1 MNEKLRKTIS
11 AALLVIMAFTLLN
24 AQKVVAADVTAQDIL
39 GSWDARLRI
48 NKLELFGTMRQQKDA
63 VYKQEQEPQKV
74 TFSMHDGKLAVSFG
88 STPVP
93 VTLAGGKLSGTVPE
107 NTGLFPINKGTL
119 DGTVK
124 KLTNG
129 IEFTI
134 NASSESFTKDRK
146 NGWKYSFTYTNAS
159 ADSKSSMPNPPAVE
173 KPAAFQEP
181 EAEVEVIP
189 VESITIEPSVFH
201 IKVGAKRQLN
211 VKIKP
216 TGANAADVIVKSYDS
231 NVIDIN
237 KQAVVTGRNA
247 GYSEIV
253 AATRDG
259 EIQTKSR
266 VFVGS
271 ETEVVSS
278 VLDNIWTK
286 TKELLAGESF
296 QVKTPTA
303 TCGVRG

>member
-1 MNEKLRKTIS
+1 M
-11 AALLVIMAFTLLN
+11 
-24 AQKVVAADVTAQDIL
+24 
-39 GSWDARLRI
+39 
-48 NKLELFGTMRQQKDA
+48 
-63 VYKQEQEPQKV
+63 QE
-74 TFSMHDGKLAVSFG
+74 GKLAVSFG

-93 VTLAGGKLSGTVPE
+93 VILSGGKLSSTLSQ
-107 NTGLFPINKGTL
+107 NTGIFPINKGTL

-124 KLTNG
+124 KSANG

-134 NASSESFTKDRK
+134 NASGESFTKDRK
-146 NGWKYSFTYTNAS
+146 NGWIYSYTYTNAS
-159 ADSKSSMPNPPAVE
+159 ADSKPSTSNPPVAEEPATVQEPAVE
-173 KPAAFQEP
+173 
-181 EAEVEVIP
+181 EVIP
-189 VESITIEPSVFH
+189 VESITIEPGVFH
-201 IKVGAKRQLN
+201 LKVGAKRQLN

-216 TGANAADVIVKSYDS
+216 HGANAADVIVKSYDS

-237 KQAVVTGRNA
+237 TQAVVTGCSA

-259 EIQTKSR
+259 KIQTKSR

-271 ETEVVSS
+271 ETEVASS

-296 QVKTPTA
+296 QVKTPDA

>member
-1 MNEKLRKTIS
+1 MSEKLRKTIS
-11 AALLVIMAFTLLN
+11 TVLLVFMVLTLLH
-24 AQKVVAADVTAQDIL
+24 AQKVVAADVTAQDLL
-39 GSWDARLRI
+39 GSWDARLKI
-48 NKLELFGTMRQQKDA
+48 NKLELFGTMKQQKDA

-74 TFSMHDGKLAVSFG
+74 TFSMREGKLAVSFG

-93 VTLAGGKLSGTVPE
+93 ITLSGGKISGTEAVSA
-107 NTGLFPINKGTL
+107 GLFPINEMTL
-119 DGTVK
+119 EGTVK
-124 KLTNG
+124 KTVTG
-129 IEFTI
+129 IDFTI
-134 NASSESFTKDRK
+134 NAWGEVFSKDRK
-146 NGWKYSFTYTNAS
+146 NGWIYSYTYTNAPAAAEPS
-159 ADSKSSMPNPPAVE
+159 TPKPPVAEELAKAEEPAVE
-173 KPAAFQEP
+173 
-181 EAEVEVIP
+181 EVIP
-189 VESITIEPSVFH
+189 VESIIIEPKLFH
-201 IKVGAKRQLN
+201 LKTGAKRQIN

-216 TGANAADVIVKSYDS
+216 PGANAADVLVKSYDS

-237 KQAVVTGRNA
+237 LQAMVTGLNV

-259 EIQTKSR
+259 KIQTKSK

-271 ETEVVSS
+271 ETEVVGV
-278 VLDNIWTK
+278 VLDNIWAK

>member
-1 MNEKLRKTIS
+1 MSNKLKKKVTVI
-11 AALLVIMAFTLLN
+11 LLTFLFITLLN
-24 AQKVVAADVTAQDIL
+24 TQTVEAADVTVQDLL
-39 GSWDARLRI
+39 GSWDARLKI
-48 NKLELFGTMRQQKDA
+48 NKLEMFGTMQKQKDA
-63 VYKQEQEPQKV
+63 AYKQEQEPQKV
-74 TFSMHDGKLAVSFG
+74 TFSMHEGKLAVSFG
-88 STPVP
+88 SSPVP
-93 VTLAGGKLSGTVPE
+93 ISLRGGKIS
-107 NTGLFPINKGTL
+107 NTEAVGVGFFPINEMTL
-119 DGTVK
+119 EGTVK
-124 KLTNG
+124 KTANG
-129 IEFTI
+129 IDFTI
-134 NASSESFTKDRK
+134 NTWGEAFSKDRK
-146 NGWKYSFTYTNAS
+146 NGWIYSYTYTNAPAS
-159 ADSKSSMPNPPAVE
+159 AEPSASKLPATEEPVEVEEQAVE
-173 KPAAFQEP
+173 
-181 EAEVEVIP
+181 EVVT
-189 VESITIEPSVFH
+189 VESITIEPGLFRL
-201 IKVGAKRQLN
+201 KVGAQRQLN

-216 TGANAADVIVKSYDS
+216 PGANAADVIVKSYNS

-237 KQAVVTGRNA
+237 AQAVVTGLNA

-259 EIQTKSR
+259 KIQTKSR